1 MDKEIYDY
9 VKNTDLSDNIN
20 VLNKKIILK
29 NVRKNLTKEL
39 ISNKKTGFAFPLQKH
54 LYNDLKFELINEFQ
68 KLKNDERLGRLKT
81 DKLNNII
88 NRFLNNN
95 DYKLVYQ
102 VWSIYVFSKWFNKY
116 KKYINN

>member
-1 MDKEIYDY
+1 MLEK
-9 VKNTDLSDNIN
+9 S
-20 VLNKKIILK
+20 
-29 NVRKNLTKEL
+29 TKEL

-102 VWSIYVFSKWFNKY
+102 VWSIYVFSSGLTNIRNILITSFIIQLILSIFFFSKFSKGY
-116 KKYINN
+116 